1 MQENPSPKP
10 SLNSCYDES
19 VSLPTVSL
27 ATEKK
32 TLGKVQNYKGRYFSG
47 LLR

>member
-1 MQENPSPKP
+1 MQENLFPKP

-19 VSLPTVSL
+19 VRLLTVSL

-32 TLGKVQNYKGRYFSG
+32 TIGKVQKYKGRYFSG

>member
-1 MQENPSPKP
+1 MQETLFPKP
-10 SLNSCYDES
+10 SLNSCCDES

-32 TLGKVQNYKGRYFSG
+32 TLGNVQKYKGRYSSG